1 MKKAKLPNGEVLQ
14 FPVDTPDSVIDETV
28 KRHMAEKLA
37 SNAGIGKVMNN
48 EFVKFMG
55 GAFESI
61 IDVAVRRYLKN
72 SKGDPGDQGDQ
83 GLQGDQGEK
92 GDKGDRG
99 DQGPEGKRGPR
110 GDKGEQGER
119 GLIGLNGDKGDRG
132 ERGEKGDQGEKG
144 EKGDKG
150 DRGEQ
155 GLPGEGKMGPPGGR
169 GRPGAFWRGDWTA
182 GVTYSDYDAVYYNGS
197 SYVCKSG
204 NVTTPPPG
212 ANWLLIAAKGQDGA
226 APGSLTLAD
235 IGQSGA
241 TSGQVPKWNGTAWVP
256 DTVSGGGGA
265 GVKMVAVA
273 SNTERLALTSSQVN
287 VGDIVN
293 VYTPA
298 VTWVSPVYV
307 ISFLDAVDDT
317 QSCFFYNGDNNFYPT
332 YSDLGVSI
340 GDTGDVVASKVSSY
354 VASNFSSWINN
365 SVSDNTITISFSSE
379 GSDFAS
385 VSFANAS
392 FTQTVYE
399 VRSASAV
406 SMAYYEVI
414 DISKLGTES
423 GFIMQRSIDQSLNTT
438 DTVTFATAITSGTS
452 NSGNPSTVTMDPL
465 YGFDFRTDNGSGLSQ
480 RGAMSWDDGEGS
492 LNLYNRGSLAA
503 IRVANDGTT
512 RLGYYYGPNVQIDSS
527 ANITTV
533 GHITLNGKVLSSNGT
548 DLFWNGVKIN

>member
-14 FPVDTPDSVIDETV
+14 FPADTPDSVIDDTV

-61 IDVAVRRYLKN
+61 IDVAVRRYMKN
-72 SKGDPGDQGDQ
+72 SKGDQGDQGDQ
-83 GLQGDQGEK
+83 GLQGDKGDK

-99 DQGPEGKRGPR
+99 EQGPEGKRGPR

-119 GLIGLNGDKGDRG
+119 GLIGLKGDKGDRG

-197 SYVCKSG
+197 SYVCKAG

-212 ANWLLIAAKGQDGA
+212 PNWLLIAAKGQDGA

-241 TSGQVPKWNGTAWVP
+241 TTGQVPKWNGTAWVA

-265 GVKMVAVA
+265 GVKMVTVA
-273 SNTERLALTSSQVN
+273 SNAQRLALTSSQVN
-287 VGDIVN
+287 VGDIVHIY
-293 VYTPA
+293 VP
-298 VTWVSPVYV
+298 WVSPVYV
-307 ISFLDAVDDT
+307 VTFDVVPDDGYT
-317 QSCFFYNGDNNFYPT
+317 LSIYSGGTTADFNFYNDIGVTIDDSATSVATKVVSYIQNGFYNSYLT
-332 YSDLGVSI
+332 VSQSD
-340 GDTGDVVASKVSSY
+340 
-354 VASNFSSWINN
+354 
-365 SVSDNTITISFSSE
+365 
-379 GSDFAS
+379 AS
-385 VSFANAS
+385 VT
-392 FTQTVYE
+392 FTFKYEDTDYATIFSTVGSTSQTGYE
-399 VRSASAV
+399 IRSSTAQDAE
-406 SMAYYEVI
+406 YYEVI
-414 DISKLGTES
+414 DIAKLGTDS
-423 GFIMQRSIDQSLNTT
+423 GFTRQRSINQSLNTT
-438 DTVTFATAITSGTS
+438 DTVTFATAITSGVS
-452 NSGNPSTVTMDPL
+452 NNNNPSTVTMDPL

-480 RGAMSWDDGEGS
+480 RGAMSWDDAEGS

-527 ANITTV
+527 ANINTV
-533 GHITLNGKVLSSNGT
+533 GHITLNGKILSSDGT
-548 DLFWNGVKIN
+548 DLYWNGVKIN